1 MKKKLFSILLIT
13 CLLLTVFA
21 GCKKKSEEPSESK
34 DKKPTQAVVDDKNQ
48 GNAGNNEQNNQG
60 DNKQGDNTSGNQTT
74 DPETQAVKAEYFSE
88 KMDSFLNNY
97 VATVNDVSANVAQN
111 GMDIELST
119 SLPGELISS
128 VASLFVSQSLA
139 EKIPAELALKLFLG
153 LDTNGNNGTLQGKL
167 SLNKESIDI
176 NGMLKDNT
184 LFVAIPELFTKSLQL
199 DISEIA
205 EDLTSDMDEVKIDQK
220 KVTEAYSQ
228 FISDLKA
235 SFIQVESKDNETFT
249 MKCDA
254 LSNALTVTGTKSV
267 EKWDGAKLK
276 EAFENLKNNLVA
288 AGFPESLVSIDFSDD
303 DLDQATITYYTD
315 KKSYAIELKSAKGD
329 SNGAVFIN
337 DKYILFGSLEKDA
350 TEYNVPIYVERT
362 GEKSG
367 NIIIMDD
374 GEKVDDFTF
383 SYQIK
388 DKGFALSGK
397 IAASGMDVQFS
408 VDFSEKVVSANVV
421 LASAGTKLFDINV
434 KVTMRDYAD
443 RSMQFENCTS
453 DPTELGASISIDKL
467 DSIVKGLLG
476 TDLVTLVQ
484 ELQGAEY

>member
-119 SLPGELISS
+119 NLPGELISS

-205 EDLTSDMDEVKIDQK
+205 ENLTSDMDEVKIDQK

-235 SFIQVESKDNETFT
+235 S
-249 MKCDA
+249 
-254 LSNALTVTGTKSV
+254 
-267 EKWDGAKLK
+267 
-276 EAFENLKNNLVA
+276 
-288 AGFPESLVSIDFSDD
+288 
-303 DLDQATITYYTD
+303 
-315 KKSYAIELKSAKGD
+315 
-329 SNGAVFIN
+329 
-337 DKYILFGSLEKDA
+337 
-350 TEYNVPIYVERT
+350 R
-362 GEKSG
+362 
-367 NIIIMDD
+367 
-374 GEKVDDFTF
+374 
-383 SYQIK
+383 
-388 DKGFALSGK
+388 
-397 IAASGMDVQFS
+397 
-408 VDFSEKVVSANVV
+408 
-421 LASAGTKLFDINV
+421 
-434 KVTMRDYAD
+434 
-443 RSMQFENCTS
+443 
-453 DPTELGASISIDKL
+453 
-467 DSIVKGLLG
+467 
-476 TDLVTLVQ
+476 
-484 ELQGAEY
+484 